1 MEAAAAA
8 PAEAPVPAE
17 TVRRWL
23 QAEGADPAAPAEEQ
37 LGLAWRLLR
46 RAEARLGDLE
56 RRRAEEM
63 RDVESYVG
71 HVRNLTEERDALT
84 TEYEKEN
91 EQLRLELTRLQLQ
104 QEAQLKEVEELLEQ
118 EGLSEIAHSNASEQI
133 AYLLVERT
141 TLLEKLEIADQKLN
155 SPSYADRLCAAQ
167 LQDEFDHVHQTL
179 EDELQQ
185 HESTQ
190 LTGETTHKSYREE
203 LEREQASRARV
214 ERDLDEATQRLMMA
228 QEEIRRLTDEL
239 DAQRKEQSEIEFQW
253 RTAKRDN
260 MFLPRVPLQ
269 RLIHLRRPVPS
280 RRVSVQIAGPDAD
293 LAAHTRHSDLAK
305 PSSQPPNPSFTRK
318 YEIAPGQ
325 FAAQLLEPALPAP
338 ESPEEERRASH
349 RTELQ
354 KAMEHNSRLDKE
366 ILALRA
372 RVQTLDLERKA
383 FLDLVEQL
391 KEEICEYQKS
401 EKQVLPLPAPTE
413 TDEVAASSPQAAE
426 EEGRAEGDHVSGKAG
441 SDQDDRYQSSET
453 LHKRCREAI
462 ENIEGR
468 NSQLLHKLQKLEQE
482 HEDLVERNEELESIL
497 GETQIQTKQE
507 KEQFES
513 EVEGLH
519 RKITSLETELLEVQK
534 NKTEM
539 SGEEQASSGAQE
551 MQEMLE
557 SCQETIEKLG
567 SQLGE
572 RRERRKQLAS
582 ELELLREDL
591 KAEKKVLGSQGLP
604 DSKSEF
610 TNHCNNFP
618 GLQAGISLISRDL
631 INVSHE
637 KLQKDNALLD
647 TEVRNVSELLQES
660 EQINKLEQ
668 KHEDLCTDERMYGEQ
683 MAKVVF
689 LEEQIKNLRDEQ
701 ELLCSE
707 LLESNKK
714 REELEKQLKE
724 SNEEKRLL
732 LEEIAQLKQDIVTT
746 REQGDSTLEETWRMN
761 RGMTHRENRFL
772 VSQSSAGSL
781 NGSFK
786 QSLSDERFQQQ
797 EEKMQQLRQDL
808 RRVQNLCSSAERELR
823 YEREKNVDL
832 QKQNLLL
839 QQECTKVKAELKQ
852 ARAKLSDATETCSSL
867 SAQWEKSQQKVKELE
882 QELLKCSQA
891 DKLQSSLQ
899 EKLAQEKSKVC
910 EAQKKM
916 SKLQQKLKDSQ
927 HQLLL
932 AEAHVSDKKLLE
944 EELKEAR
951 ENEARVQQELHEE
964 QLKRKLLEQQVEE
977 LRLHSRETE
986 ASLAKMHV
994 ELQAKALHVL
1004 EDERKTDSG
1013 EHLQCQ
1019 KENQKLAEQLS
1030 LLKEENKALYEEGV
1044 RLLNQKDLYVRKYN
1058 EMQLRHKD
1066 KIRRA
1071 KETFIHE
1078 VKQRDSRIKQLE
1090 NELSESKLQVEKGKV
1105 LIAQIAAENEK
1116 LLQERRRLLQKIT
1129 DQEESPWSN
1138 RSAIAALQSR
1148 VKILDEENARLHES
1162 RLQLSGHVPA
1172 PQRAPRSIHAPDTED
1187 SKSVNFSERQL
1198 QSKVLPSPRTRYR
1211 GVKGGGRE
1219 CLSACGEGEG
1229 QRFGC
1234 SSLCFHLQGSFC
1246 LFVLCQIIGKMR
1258 GSFPSRDPPDSL
1270 STPKAT
1276 QDPKPEGE
1284 ESQDSSFCL
1293 SPSQPSEIGYLN
1305 VASPGDTTASQLQ
1318 EESQSI
1324 SSENF

>member
-8 PAEAPVPAE
+8 PAEAPVPPE

-23 QAEGADPAAPAEEQ
+23 RAEGADPAAPAEEQ

-46 RAEARLGDLE
+46 RAETRLGELE

-71 HVRNLTEERDALT
+71 HVRHLTEERDALT

-91 EQLRLELTRLQLQ
+91 EQLRLELAQLRLQQGPAGAGCEMQSGNMRSIGALGRGCAGSPAKS
-104 QEAQLKEVEELLEQ
+104 EAQLEEVEEMLEQ
-118 EGLSEIAHSNASEQI
+118 EGLSELARSNASEQI

-141 TLLEKLEIADQKLN
+141 ALLEKLEVAEEQLNPRGRADG
-155 SPSYADRLCAAQ
+155 LCAAQ
-167 LQDEFDHVHQTL
+167 LQDEFDPIHQTL
-179 EDELQQ
+179 EDGLPQQ
-185 HESTQ
+185 PGSPQ
-190 LTGETTHKSYREE
+190 LTGETTSKSYREE
-203 LEREQASRARV
+203 LEREQAPRARC
-214 ERDLDEATQRLMMA
+214 ERDLDEAARRLLVA
-228 QEEIRRLTDEL
+228 QEEIRRLLDEL
-239 DAQRKEQSEIEFQW
+239 DAQRKEQSEREF
-253 RTAKRDN
+253 A
-260 MFLPRVPLQ
+260 
-269 RLIHLRRPVPS
+269 S
-280 RRVSVQIAGPDAD
+280 C
-293 LAAHTRHSDLAK
+293 
-305 PSSQPPNPSFTRK
+305 
-318 YEIAPGQ
+318 
-325 FAAQLLEPALPAP
+325 PALRAP
-338 ESPEEERRASH
+338 ESGEQGLSE
-349 RTELQ
+349 RTESDRAELLE
-354 KAMEHNSRLDKE
+354 AMEHNSKLDKE

-391 KEEICEYQKS
+391 KEEICEYQKG
-401 EKQVLPLPAPTE
+401 EKQGLPLSAPAE
-413 TDEVAASSPQAAE
+413 ADEVSACSLQSQGAKD
-426 EEGRAEGDHVSGKAG
+426 EGRVEGDHVSGKAG
-441 SDQDDRYQSSET
+441 SDQEDRYQSSET
-453 LHKRCREAI
+453 LHKRCREVI

-482 HEDLVERNEELESIL
+482 HEGLVGRSEEPESIL
-497 GETQIQTKQE
+497 GEMQIGTKQE
-507 KEQFES
+507 KKQLES
-513 EVEGLH
+513 EVEALH
-519 RKITSLETELLEVQK
+519 WKITSLETELLEVPK
-534 NKTEM
+534 NKSEM
-539 SGEEQASSGAQE
+539 SGEEQAPAGAQE

-591 KAEKKVLGSQGLP
+591 KAEKKVLGSQ
-604 DSKSEF
+604 
-610 TNHCNNFP
+610 
-618 GLQAGISLISRDL
+618 
-631 INVSHE
+631 VS
-637 KLQKDNALLD
+637 D
-647 TEVRNVSELLQES
+647 LLQEK
-660 EQINKLEQ
+660 EQINELEQ
-668 KHEDLCTDERMYGEQ
+668 KHEDLHIEERMCEEQ
-683 MAKVVF
+683 MAKALF
-689 LEEQIKNLRDEQ
+689 LEEQIKHLRDEQ

-724 SNEEKRLL
+724 SNEEKQLL
-732 LEEIAQLKQDIVTT
+732 LEEIARLKHDLLTT
-746 REQGDSTLEETWRMN
+746 WEPGNREETWRMN
-761 RGMTHRENRFL
+761 QGTVQRETRCL

-781 NGSFK
+781 DGNVK
-786 QSLSDERFQQQ
+786 QSPSDERFQQQ
-797 EEKMQQLRQDL
+797 EDKMQQLRQDL

-839 QQECTKVKAELKQ
+839 QQECSKVKAELKQ
-852 ARAKLSDATETCSSL
+852 ARAKLSDTTETCSSL

-882 QELLKCSQA
+882 QELLRCSQA

-899 EKLAQEKSKVC
+899 EKLAQEKSKVR
-910 EAQKKM
+910 EAQKK
-916 SKLQQKLKDSQ
+916 QKLKDSQ

-977 LRLHSRETE
+977 LQQQLQHSRETE

-994 ELQAKALHVL
+994 ELQAKTVHVL
-1004 EDERKTDSG
+1004 EDETKPAPS
-1013 EHLQCQ
+1013 EHFQCQ
-1019 KENQKLAEQLS
+1019 KENQQLSEQLS

-1090 NELSESKLQVEKGKV
+1090 KELSESKLQVEKGKV
-1105 LIAQIAAENEK
+1105 LVAQVTAENEK
-1116 LLQERRRLLQKIT
+1116 LLQERRRLLQKIS
-1129 DQEESPWSN
+1129 DQEETPWSS
-1138 RSAIAALQSR
+1138 RSAMAAPQSR
-1148 VKILDEENARLHES
+1148 VKLPDEENVRLHEGK
-1162 RLQLSGHVPA
+1162 LQLCGHG
-1172 PQRAPRSIHAPDTED
+1172 QHAPRSSRAPNAED
-1187 SKSVNFSERQL
+1187 SKSVDFPERQR
-1198 QSKVLPSPRTRYR
+1198 QSKVLPPPRA
-1211 GVKGGGRE
+1211 
-1219 CLSACGEGEG
+1219 S
-1229 QRFGC
+1229 C
-1234 SSLCFHLQGSFC
+1234 SS
-1246 LFVLCQIIGKMR
+1246 R
-1258 GSFPSRDPPDSL
+1258 EPPDAL
-1270 STPKAT
+1270 GTPKAT
-1276 QDPKPEGE
+1276 PDMKPDGE
-1284 ESQDSSFCL
+1284 AESQDSSICL

-1318 EESQSI
+1318 EESHSI

>member
-1 MEAAAAA
+1 
-8 PAEAPVPAE
+8 
-17 TVRRWL
+17 
-23 QAEGADPAAPAEEQ
+23 
-37 LGLAWRLLR
+37 
-46 RAEARLGDLE
+46 
-56 RRRAEEM
+56 M

-71 HVRNLTEERDALT
+71 HVRNLMEERDAIT

-104 QEAQLKEVEELLEQ
+104 QEAQLKEVEEMLEQ
-118 EGLSEIAHSNASEQI
+118 EGLFEIAHSNASEQI

-141 TLLEKLEIADQKLN
+141 ALLEKLEMADQKLN
-155 SPSYADRLCAAQ
+155 SPSYTDRLRAAQ
-167 LQDEFDHVHQTL
+167 LQDEFDHIHQTL
-179 EDELQQ
+179 EDEQQQ

-190 LTGETTHKSYREE
+190 LTGEALNKSYREE
-203 LEREQASRARV
+203 LEREQASRAQI
-214 ERDLDEATQRLMMA
+214 EQELDEATQRLLAA
-228 QEEIRRLTDEL
+228 QEEIQRLTDEL
-239 DAQRKEQSEIEFQW
+239 DAQRKEQNKIQSASW
-253 RTAKRDN
+253 
-260 MFLPRVPLQ
+260 
-269 RLIHLRRPVPS
+269 S
-280 RRVSVQIAGPDAD
+280 
-293 LAAHTRHSDLAK
+293 
-305 PSSQPPNPSFTRK
+305 
-318 YEIAPGQ
+318 
-325 FAAQLLEPALPAP
+325 ALPAP
-338 ESPEEERRASH
+338 ESRGERGDEWRERD

-366 ILALRA
+366 ILTLRA

-401 EKQVLPLPAPTE
+401 EKQGLPLPAPAETE
-413 TDEVAASSPQAAE
+413 EVAASSLQGTKD
-426 EEGRAEGDHVSGKAG
+426 EGGIEGVCVSGKAG
-441 SDQDDRYQSSET
+441 SDREDRYQGSEM
-453 LHKRCREAI
+453 LHKRCREVI

-468 NSQLLHKLQKLEQE
+468 NSQLLHRLKKLEQE
-482 HEDLVERNEELESIL
+482 HEDLVEHNEELESIL
-497 GETQIQTKQE
+497 GETQLQTKQ
-507 KEQFES
+507 KDQFES

-551 MQEMLE
+551 MREMLE

-567 SQLGE
+567 SHLGE
-572 RRERRKQLAS
+572 RREWRKQLAS

-591 KAEKKVLGSQGLP
+591 KAEKKVLGSQ
-604 DSKSEF
+604 
-610 TNHCNNFP
+610 
-618 GLQAGISLISRDL
+618 
-631 INVSHE
+631 
-637 KLQKDNALLD
+637 
-647 TEVRNVSELLQES
+647 
-660 EQINKLEQ
+660 
-668 KHEDLCTDERMYGEQ
+668 
-683 MAKVVF
+683 
-689 LEEQIKNLRDEQ
+689 
-701 ELLCSE
+701 
-707 LLESNKK
+707 
-714 REELEKQLKE
+714 
-724 SNEEKRLL
+724 
-732 LEEIAQLKQDIVTT
+732 
-746 REQGDSTLEETWRMN
+746 
-761 RGMTHRENRFL
+761 
-772 VSQSSAGSL
+772 
-781 NGSFK
+781 
-786 QSLSDERFQQQ
+786 SLSNERFQQQ
-797 EEKMQQLRQDL
+797 EEKMQQLQQNL

-823 YEREKNVDL
+823 YEREKNIDL

-852 ARAKLSDATETCSSL
+852 TQAKLSDTTETCSSL

-910 EAQKKM
+910 EAQKKI

-964 QLKRKLLEQQVEE
+964 LMKRKLLEQQVEE
-977 LRLHSRETE
+977 LQQQLQQSREME

-994 ELQAKALHVL
+994 ELQAKTLHVL
-1004 EDERKTDSG
+1004 EDEKKTDSS

-1019 KENQKLAEQLS
+1019 KEYQKLSEQLS

-1044 RLLNQKDLYVRKYN
+1044 RLLNQKDLCVRKYN

-1105 LIAQIAAENEK
+1105 LIAQITAENEK

-1129 DQEESPWSN
+1129 DQEETPWSN
-1138 RSAIAALQSR
+1138 RATIATLQSR
-1148 VKILDEENARLHES
+1148 AKIVDEQSVRLHES
-1162 RLQLSGHVPA
+1162 KLQLPGHVPTS
-1172 PQRAPRSIHAPDTED
+1172 PRTPRSIHAPSTEGL
-1187 SKSVNFSERQL
+1187 KSVNFSERQL
-1198 QSKVLPSPRTRYR
+1198 QSKVLPSAR
-1211 GVKGGGRE
+1211 
-1219 CLSACGEGEG
+1219 S
-1229 QRFGC
+1229 
-1234 SSLCFHLQGSFC
+1234 
-1246 LFVLCQIIGKMR
+1246 
-1258 GSFPSRDPPDSL
+1258 SFPSREPPDSL
-1270 STPKAT
+1270 SPPKAA
-1276 QDPKPEGE
+1276 QDTKPAGGA
-1284 ESQDSSFCL
+1284 ESQDSSSCL

>member
-23 QAEGADPAAPAEEQ
+23 RAEGADPAAPAEEQ

-71 HVRNLTEERDALT
+71 HVRNLTEERDAIT

-104 QEAQLKEVEELLEQ
+104 REAQLKEVEEMLEQ

-141 TLLEKLEIADQKLN
+141 TLLEKLEIAEQKLN
-155 SPSYADRLCAAQ
+155 SHSYIDRLCAAHVQ
-167 LQDEFDHVHQTL
+167 CKDDFGHVHQSL

-185 HESTQ
+185 QHESVQ
-190 LTGETTHKSYREE
+190 LTGETMNKSCREE

-214 ERDLDEATQRLMMA
+214 ERDLDEATQRLLMA
-228 QEEIRRLTDEL
+228 QDEIRRLTDEL
-239 DAQRKEQSEIEFQW
+239 DAQRKEQSRI
-253 RTAKRDN
+253 D
-260 MFLPRVPLQ
+260 
-269 RLIHLRRPVPS
+269 
-280 RRVSVQIAGPDAD
+280 
-293 LAAHTRHSDLAK
+293 
-305 PSSQPPNPSFTRK
+305 
-318 YEIAPGQ
+318 
-325 FAAQLLEPALPAP
+325 
-338 ESPEEERRASH
+338 

-401 EKQVLPLPAPTE
+401 EKQGLPLPAPAETE
-413 TDEVAASSPQAAE
+413 EVAASSLQTQGTMD
-426 EEGRAEGDHVSGKAG
+426 EGRIEGDCVSGKAG
-441 SDQDDRYQSSET
+441 SDQEDRYQGSET
-453 LHKRCREAI
+453 FHKRCREAI

-468 NSQLLHKLQKLEQE
+468 NSQLLHKLQKLKQE

-519 RKITSLETELLEVQK
+519 QK
-534 NKTEM
+534 
-539 SGEEQASSGAQE
+539 
-551 MQEMLE
+551 MLE

-572 RRERRKQLAS
+572 RRQWRKQLAS

-591 KAEKKVLGSQGLP
+591 KAEKKSLP
-604 DSKSEF
+604 
-610 TNHCNNFP
+610 
-618 GLQAGISLISRDL
+618 
-631 INVSHE
+631 
-637 KLQKDNALLD
+637 
-647 TEVRNVSELLQES
+647 
-660 EQINKLEQ
+660 
-668 KHEDLCTDERMYGEQ
+668 
-683 MAKVVF
+683 
-689 LEEQIKNLRDEQ
+689 
-701 ELLCSE
+701 
-707 LLESNKK
+707 
-714 REELEKQLKE
+714 
-724 SNEEKRLL
+724 
-732 LEEIAQLKQDIVTT
+732 
-746 REQGDSTLEETWRMN
+746 
-761 RGMTHRENRFL
+761 
-772 VSQSSAGSL
+772 
-781 NGSFK
+781 
-786 QSLSDERFQQQ
+786 DERFQQQ

-823 YEREKNVDL
+823 YEREKNIDL

-852 ARAKLSDATETCSSL
+852 AQAKLADTTETCSSL

-910 EAQKKM
+910 EAQKKI
-916 SKLQQKLKDSQ
+916 SKLQQKLKDSH

-932 AEAHVSDKKLLE
+932 AEARVSDKKLLE

-977 LRLHSRETE
+977 LRQQLRHSRETE

-994 ELQAKALHVL
+994 ELQAKTLHVL
-1004 EDERKTDSG
+1004 EDERKTDSS
-1013 EHLQCQ
+1013 ELQCQ
-1019 KENQKLAEQLS
+1019 KENQKLSEQLS

-1105 LIAQIAAENEK
+1105 LIAQITAENEK
-1116 LLQERRRLLQKIT
+1116 LLHERRRLLQKIT
-1129 DQEESPWSN
+1129 DQEETPWNN
-1138 RSAIAALQSR
+1138 RSTIATLQSR
-1148 VKILDEENARLHES
+1148 VKILDEENVRLHES
-1162 RLQLSGHVPA
+1162 KLQLSGHVPTS
-1172 PQRAPRSIHAPDTED
+1172 QRAPRSIHAPNMENL
-1187 SKSVNFSERQL
+1187 KSVNFSERQL
-1198 QSKVLPSPRTRYR
+1198 QSKVLPSPCT
-1211 GVKGGGRE
+1211 
-1219 CLSACGEGEG
+1219 
-1229 QRFGC
+1229 
-1234 SSLCFHLQGSFC
+1234 
-1246 LFVLCQIIGKMR
+1246 
-1258 GSFPSRDPPDSL
+1258 SFPSREPPDSL
-1270 STPKAT
+1270 STLKAT
-1276 QDPKPEGE
+1276 QDTKPEGE
-1284 ESQDSSFCL
+1284 AESQDSSFCL

>member
-1 MEAAAAA
+1 MEAAA
-8 PAEAPVPAE
+8 PAEGPVPAE
-17 TVRRWL
+17 TVRGWL
-23 QAEGADPAAPAEEQ
+23 RAEGADPAAPAEEQ

-46 RAEARLGDLE
+46 ATRARLGELE
-56 RRRAEEM
+56 RRRAQDM

-71 HVRNLTEERDALT
+71 HVRHLTAERDAVAA
-84 TEYEKEN
+84 EYEQEN
-91 EQLRLELTRLQLQ
+91 EELRLELGRLRLQ
-104 QEAQLKEVEELLEQ
+104 QEAQLKEVEEMLEQ

-133 AYLLVERT
+133 AYFLVERT
-141 TLLEKLEIADQKLN
+141 ALLEKLEV
-155 SPSYADRLCAAQ
+155 ADRKLGSQGCVDGPCTAR
-167 LQDEFDHVHQTL
+167 LQEELGYVHQML

-185 HESTQ
+185 QQESPQ
-190 LTGETTHKSYREE
+190 LPREAMIESYREE
-203 LEREQASRARV
+203 LQREQASRARA
-214 ERDLDEATQRLMMA
+214 ERHLDEAAQRLLVA
-228 QEEIRRLTDEL
+228 QEEIQQLTEEL
-239 DAQRKEQSEIEFQW
+239 DAQRKEQSKAES
-253 RTAKRDN
+253 AAGSA
-260 MFLPRVPLQ
+260 
-269 RLIHLRRPVPS
+269 LR
-280 RRVSVQIAGPDAD
+280 
-293 LAAHTRHSDLAK
+293 
-305 PSSQPPNPSFTRK
+305 
-318 YEIAPGQ
+318 
-325 FAAQLLEPALPAP
+325 AP
-338 ESPEEERRASH
+338 ESREEGENEGRASD
-349 RTELQ
+349 RAELQ

-391 KEEICEYQKS
+391 KEEICEYQKG
-401 EKQVLPLPAPTE
+401 EKPGLLPTPAE
-413 TDEVAASSPQAAE
+413 AEEAAASSPQSQGTKD
-426 EEGRAEGDHVSGKAG
+426 EGRVEGDHVLGKAG
-441 SDQDDRYQSSET
+441 SDQEDRYQSSEM
-453 LHKRCREAI
+453 LHKRCREVI

-482 HEDLVERNEELESIL
+482 HEDLVERNEELELIL

-534 NKTEM
+534 SKSET
-539 SGEEQASSGAQE
+539 SGDEQASPGAQE

-557 SCQETIEKLG
+557 SCQETIDKLG
-567 SQLGE
+567 NQLGE
-572 RRERRKQLAS
+572 RRERRKQLVS

-591 KAEKKVLGSQGLP
+591 KAEKKGLSSQGLL

-610 TNHCNNFP
+610 TSHCNNSP
-618 GLQAGISLISRDL
+618 SLQRTSASRDL

-637 KLQKDNALLD
+637 KLKDNALLD
-647 TEVRNVSELLQES
+647 TEVSELLQER
-660 EQINKLEQ
+660 EQMNKLEQ
-668 KHEDLCTDERMYGEQ
+668 KHDDPCADVETYAEQ
-683 MAKVVF
+683 MADVVF
-689 LEEQIKNLRDEQ
+689 LEEQIKSLRDEQ
-701 ELLCSE
+701 ELLCLE

-724 SNEEKRLL
+724 SHEERQSL
-732 LEEIAQLKQDIVTT
+732 LEEIAQLKEAIRSA
-746 REQGDSTLEETWRMN
+746 RERGGSALEETLGMN
-761 RGMTHRENRFL
+761 QGTARRAERAL

-781 NGSFK
+781 DGSVE
-786 QSLSDERFQQQ
+786 QSPPDERFQQQ

-852 ARAKLSDATETCSSL
+852 ARAKLSDTTETCSSL

-891 DKLQSSLQ
+891 DKLQSGLQ

-910 EAQKKM
+910 EAQKKI

-932 AEAHVSDKKLLE
+932 AEARVSDKKLLE

-951 ENEARVQQELHEE
+951 ENEARVQQELHGE

-977 LRLHSRETE
+977 LRQQLRHSRETE

-994 ELQAKALHVL
+994 ELQAKTLHVL
-1004 EDERKTDSG
+1004 EDERKSDSS

-1019 KENQKLAEQLS
+1019 KENQKLSEQLS

-1105 LIAQIAAENEK
+1105 LIAQITAENEK

-1129 DQEESPWSN
+1129 DQEETPWSS

-1148 VKILDEENARLHES
+1148 AKPADEENVRLHES
-1162 RLQLSGHVPA
+1162 KLQLSGPA
-1172 PQRAPRSIHAPDTED
+1172 PTSQRTPRSVHAPHAED
-1187 SKSVNFSERQL
+1187 SKSINFERQL
-1198 QSKVLPSPRTRYR
+1198 QRKVLPPPRT
-1211 GVKGGGRE
+1211 
-1219 CLSACGEGEG
+1219 
-1229 QRFGC
+1229 
-1234 SSLCFHLQGSFC
+1234 
-1246 LFVLCQIIGKMR
+1246 
-1258 GSFPSRDPPDSL
+1258 SFPSREPPDTL
-1270 STPKAT
+1270 GTLKAT
-1276 QDPKPEGE
+1276 QETKPEGE
-1284 ESQDSSFCL
+1284 AESQDSSFCL

-1305 VASPGDTTASQLQ
+1305 VASPGDTTASALQ
-1318 EESQSI
+1318 EESRSV

>member
-23 QAEGADPAAPAEEQ
+23 RAEGADPAAPAEEQ

-71 HVRNLTEERDALT
+71 HVRNLTEERDAIT

-104 QEAQLKEVEELLEQ
+104 QEAQLKEVEEMLEQ
-118 EGLSEIAHSNASEQI
+118 EGLSEIAHGNASEQI
-133 AYLLVERT
+133 AYLLVERM

-155 SPSYADRLCAAQ
+155 SHSYVDRLCAAQ

-179 EDELQQ
+179 DDELQQ
-185 HESTQ
+185 QQESTQ
-190 LTGETTHKSYREE
+190 LTGETMNKSYREE

-214 ERDLDEATQRLMMA
+214 EQDLDEATQRLITA

-239 DAQRKEQSEIEFQW
+239 DAQRKEQNKIESASW
-253 RTAKRDN
+253 SA
-260 MFLPRVPLQ
+260 LQ
-269 RLIHLRRPVPS
+269 
-280 RRVSVQIAGPDAD
+280 
-293 LAAHTRHSDLAK
+293 
-305 PSSQPPNPSFTRK
+305 
-318 YEIAPGQ
+318 
-325 FAAQLLEPALPAP
+325 AP
-338 ESPEEERRASH
+338 ESREEGVNKCRESD

-401 EKQVLPLPAPTE
+401 EKQGLPLPAPTE
-413 TDEVAASSPQAAE
+413 TEEVAVSSLQSQGTKD
-426 EEGRAEGDHVSGKAG
+426 EGGVEGDHVSGKVG

-453 LHKRCREAI
+453 LHKRCREVI

-591 KAEKKVLGSQGLP
+591 KAEKKVLGSQ
-604 DSKSEF
+604 
-610 TNHCNNFP
+610 
-618 GLQAGISLISRDL
+618 
-631 INVSHE
+631 
-637 KLQKDNALLD
+637 
-647 TEVRNVSELLQES
+647 
-660 EQINKLEQ
+660 
-668 KHEDLCTDERMYGEQ
+668 
-683 MAKVVF
+683 
-689 LEEQIKNLRDEQ
+689 
-701 ELLCSE
+701 
-707 LLESNKK
+707 
-714 REELEKQLKE
+714 
-724 SNEEKRLL
+724 
-732 LEEIAQLKQDIVTT
+732 
-746 REQGDSTLEETWRMN
+746 
-761 RGMTHRENRFL
+761 
-772 VSQSSAGSL
+772 
-781 NGSFK
+781 
-786 QSLSDERFQQQ
+786 SLSDERFQQQ

-852 ARAKLSDATETCSSL
+852 ARAKLLDTTETCSSL

-891 DKLQSSLQ
+891 DKLQSSVQ

-910 EAQKKM
+910 EAQKKI

-932 AEAHVSDKKLLE
+932 AEARVSDKKLLE

-951 ENEARVQQELHEE
+951 ENEARVQQQLHEE

-977 LRLHSRETE
+977 LRQQLQHSRETE

-994 ELQAKALHVL
+994 ELQAKTLHVL
-1004 EDERKTDSG
+1004 EDERKTDSS

-1019 KENQKLAEQLS
+1019 KENQKLSEQLS

-1105 LIAQIAAENEK
+1105 LIAQITAENEK

-1129 DQEESPWSN
+1129 DQEETPWSN
-1138 RSAIAALQSR
+1138 RSTIATLQSR
-1148 VKILDEENARLHES
+1148 VKIPDEENVRLHES
-1162 RLQLSGHVPA
+1162 KLQLSGHVPTS
-1172 PQRAPRSIHAPDTED
+1172 QRAPRSIQAPNTED
-1187 SKSVNFSERQL
+1187 LKSVNFSERQL
-1198 QSKVLPSPRTRYR
+1198 QSKVLPSPRT
-1211 GVKGGGRE
+1211 
-1219 CLSACGEGEG
+1219 
-1229 QRFGC
+1229 
-1234 SSLCFHLQGSFC
+1234 
-1246 LFVLCQIIGKMR
+1246 
-1258 GSFPSRDPPDSL
+1258 SFPSREPPDSL
-1270 STPKAT
+1270 NTLKAM
-1276 QDPKPEGE
+1276 QDTKPEGE
-1284 ESQDSSFCL
+1284 AESQDSSFCL
-1293 SPSQPSEIGYLN
+1293 FPSQPSEIGYLN

>member
-1 MEAAAAA
+1 MEPPAA
-8 PAEAPVPAE
+8 PRGDEGCPGPPGRRSPLLWLPPQAEGPVPAE
-17 TVRRWL
+17 AVRRWL
-23 QAEGADPAAPAEEQ
+23 RAEGADPAAPAEEQ
-37 LGLAWRLLR
+37 LGLAWRLLWQ
-46 RAEARLGDLE
+46 AEARLGELE
-56 RRRAEEM
+56 RRRAQEM

-71 HVRNLTEERDALT
+71 HVRHLSEERDAIT

-91 EQLRLELTRLQLQ
+91 EHLRLELTRLQLQ
-104 QEAQLKEVEELLEQ
+104 QEAQLKEIEEMLEQ

-141 TLLEKLEIADQKLN
+141 TLLEKLEITDQKLN
-155 SPSYADRLCAAQ
+155 SHSYADRLHVAQ
-167 LQDEFDHVHQTL
+167 LQDDFDHTQQT

-185 HESTQ
+185 HHESMQ
-190 LTGETTHKSYREE
+190 LTGEAMHKFYREE
-203 LEREQASRARV
+203 LEREQAAHARV
-214 ERDLDEATQRLMMA
+214 ERDLDEATQRLMTA
-228 QEEIRRLTDEL
+228 QEEIQRLTDEL
-239 DAQRKEQSEIEFQW
+239 DAQRKEQSKTES
-253 RTAKRDN
+253 ASSSA
-260 MFLPRVPLQ
+260 LQ
-269 RLIHLRRPVPS
+269 
-280 RRVSVQIAGPDAD
+280 
-293 LAAHTRHSDLAK
+293 
-305 PSSQPPNPSFTRK
+305 
-318 YEIAPGQ
+318 
-325 FAAQLLEPALPAP
+325 AP
-338 ESPEEERRASH
+338 ESQEEWRKSD

-383 FLDLVEQL
+383 FLDLIEQL

-401 EKQVLPLPAPTE
+401 EKQGLPLPAPTE
-413 TDEVAASSPQAAE
+413 AEEVAASSLQTQGTKDEA
-426 EEGRAEGDHVSGKAG
+426 GVEGDCASGKAG
-441 SDQDDRYQSSET
+441 SDQEDRRQSSET
-453 LHKRCREAI
+453 LHRRCREVI

-507 KEQFES
+507 KEQFET

-539 SGEEQASSGAQE
+539 NGEEQALSGAQE

-582 ELELLREDL
+582 ELELLRQDL
-591 KAEKKVLGSQGLP
+591 KAEKKVLGSP
-604 DSKSEF
+604 
-610 TNHCNNFP
+610 
-618 GLQAGISLISRDL
+618 
-631 INVSHE
+631 
-637 KLQKDNALLD
+637 
-647 TEVRNVSELLQES
+647 
-660 EQINKLEQ
+660 
-668 KHEDLCTDERMYGEQ
+668 
-683 MAKVVF
+683 
-689 LEEQIKNLRDEQ
+689 
-701 ELLCSE
+701 
-707 LLESNKK
+707 
-714 REELEKQLKE
+714 
-724 SNEEKRLL
+724 
-732 LEEIAQLKQDIVTT
+732 
-746 REQGDSTLEETWRMN
+746 
-761 RGMTHRENRFL
+761 
-772 VSQSSAGSL
+772 
-781 NGSFK
+781 
-786 QSLSDERFQQQ
+786 SLSEERFQQQ

-832 QKQNLLL
+832 HKQNLLL

-852 ARAKLSDATETCSSL
+852 AQAKLSDTTETCSSL

-891 DKLQSSLQ
+891 DKLQSGLQ
-899 EKLAQEKSKVC
+899 EKLAQEKSKVR
-910 EAQKKM
+910 EAQKKI

-932 AEAHVSDKKLLE
+932 AEARVSDKKLLE
-944 EELKEAR
+944 EELKETR

-977 LRLHSRETE
+977 LRQQLRHSQETE

-994 ELQAKALHVL
+994 ELQAKTLHVL
-1004 EDERKTDSG
+1004 EDERKTDSN

-1019 KENQKLAEQLS
+1019 KENQKLSEQLS
-1030 LLKEENKALYEEGV
+1030 LLKGENKALYEEGV
-1044 RLLNQKDLYVRKYN
+1044 RLLNQKDVYVRKYN

-1090 NELSESKLQVEKGKV
+1090 SELSEAKLQVEKGKV
-1105 LIAQIAAENEK
+1105 LIAQLTAENEK
-1116 LLQERRRLLQKIT
+1116 LLQERRRLLQKVT
-1129 DQEESPWSN
+1129 EQEETPWSN
-1138 RSAIAALQSR
+1138 RSMIATLQSR
-1148 VKILDEENARLHES
+1148 VKILDEENVRLRES
-1162 RLQLSGHVPA
+1162 KLQLSGHVPTSH
-1172 PQRAPRSIHAPDTED
+1172 RLPRSIHAPTTED
-1187 SKSVNFSERQL
+1187 SKNVNFSESQL
-1198 QSKVLPSPRTRYR
+1198 QSKVLPSPRT
-1211 GVKGGGRE
+1211 
-1219 CLSACGEGEG
+1219 
-1229 QRFGC
+1229 
-1234 SSLCFHLQGSFC
+1234 
-1246 LFVLCQIIGKMR
+1246 
-1258 GSFPSRDPPDSL
+1258 SFPSREPPDSL
-1270 STPKAT
+1270 SILKAT
-1276 QDPKPEGE
+1276 PDTKPEGE
-1284 ESQDSSFCL
+1284 AESQDSPFCL

>member
-1 MEAAAAA
+1 MKPALSLAVS
-8 PAEAPVPAE
+8 PSQFHAEAPVPAE

-23 QAEGADPAAPAEEQ
+23 RAEGADPAAPAEEQ

-71 HVRNLTEERDALT
+71 HVRNLTEERDAIT

-91 EQLRLELTRLQLQ
+91 EQLRLELTRLQLER
-104 QEAQLKEVEELLEQ
+104 EAQLKEVEEMLEQ

-155 SPSYADRLCAAQ
+155 SHSYIDRLCAAQ
-167 LQDEFDHVHQTL
+167 LQCKDEFGHVHQSL

-185 HESTQ
+185 QPESVQ
-190 LTGETTHKSYREE
+190 LTGETMNKSYREE

-214 ERDLDEATQRLMMA
+214 ERDLDEATQRLLMA

-239 DAQRKEQSEIEFQW
+239 DAQTKEQSRIESAAW
-253 RTAKRDN
+253 SA
-260 MFLPRVPLQ
+260 LQ
-269 RLIHLRRPVPS
+269 
-280 RRVSVQIAGPDAD
+280 
-293 LAAHTRHSDLAK
+293 
-305 PSSQPPNPSFTRK
+305 
-318 YEIAPGQ
+318 
-325 FAAQLLEPALPAP
+325 AP
-338 ESPEEERRASH
+338 ESREKGVNEWRESD

-354 KAMEHNSRLDKE
+354 KAMEHNSKLDKE

-401 EKQVLPLPAPTE
+401 EKQGLPLPAPAETE
-413 TDEVAASSPQAAE
+413 EVAASSLQTQGTMD
-426 EEGRAEGDHVSGKAG
+426 EGRIEGDCISGKAG
-441 SDQDDRYQSSET
+441 SDQEDRYQGSET
-453 LHKRCREAI
+453 FHKRCREAI

-468 NSQLLHKLQKLEQE
+468 NSQLLHKLQKLKQE

-519 RKITSLETELLEVQK
+519 RKIASLETELLEVQK

-572 RRERRKQLAS
+572 RRQRRKQLAS

-591 KAEKKVLGSQGLP
+591 KAEKKSLP
-604 DSKSEF
+604 
-610 TNHCNNFP
+610 
-618 GLQAGISLISRDL
+618 
-631 INVSHE
+631 
-637 KLQKDNALLD
+637 
-647 TEVRNVSELLQES
+647 
-660 EQINKLEQ
+660 
-668 KHEDLCTDERMYGEQ
+668 
-683 MAKVVF
+683 
-689 LEEQIKNLRDEQ
+689 
-701 ELLCSE
+701 
-707 LLESNKK
+707 
-714 REELEKQLKE
+714 
-724 SNEEKRLL
+724 
-732 LEEIAQLKQDIVTT
+732 
-746 REQGDSTLEETWRMN
+746 
-761 RGMTHRENRFL
+761 
-772 VSQSSAGSL
+772 
-781 NGSFK
+781 
-786 QSLSDERFQQQ
+786 DERFQQQ

-839 QQECTKVKAELKQ
+839 QQECTKVKDELKQ
-852 ARAKLSDATETCSSL
+852 ARAKLSDTTETCSSL

-910 EAQKKM
+910 EAQKKI
-916 SKLQQKLKDSQ
+916 SKLQQKLKDSH

-932 AEAHVSDKKLLE
+932 AEARVSDKKLLE

-977 LRLHSRETE
+977 LRQQLRHSRETE

-994 ELQAKALHVL
+994 ELQAKTLHVL
-1004 EDERKTDSG
+1004 EDERKTDSS
-1013 EHLQCQ
+1013 EQLQCQ
-1019 KENQKLAEQLS
+1019 KENQKLSEQLS

-1105 LIAQIAAENEK
+1105 LIAQITAENEK

-1129 DQEESPWSN
+1129 DQEETPWNN
-1138 RSAIAALQSR
+1138 RSTIATLQSR
-1148 VKILDEENARLHES
+1148 VKILDEENVRLHES
-1162 RLQLSGHVPA
+1162 KLQLSGHMPTS
-1172 PQRAPRSIHAPDTED
+1172 QRAPRSIHAPNVED

-1198 QSKVLPSPRTRYR
+1198 QSKVLPSPRT
-1211 GVKGGGRE
+1211 
-1219 CLSACGEGEG
+1219 
-1229 QRFGC
+1229 
-1234 SSLCFHLQGSFC
+1234 
-1246 LFVLCQIIGKMR
+1246 
-1258 GSFPSRDPPDSL
+1258 SFPSREPPDSL
-1270 STPKAT
+1270 STLKAT
-1276 QDPKPEGE
+1276 QDTKPEGE
-1284 ESQDSSFCL
+1284 AESQDSSFCL

>member
-23 QAEGADPAAPAEEQ
+23 RAEGADPAAPAEEQ

-71 HVRNLTEERDALT
+71 HVRNLTEERDAIT

-104 QEAQLKEVEELLEQ
+104 REAQLKEVEEMLEQ

-155 SPSYADRLCAAQ
+155 SHSYIDRLCAAHIQ
-167 LQDEFDHVHQTL
+167 CKDEFGHVHQSL

-185 HESTQ
+185 QHESVQ
-190 LTGETTHKSYREE
+190 LTGETMNKSYREE

-214 ERDLDEATQRLMMA
+214 ERDLDEATQRLLMA
-228 QEEIRRLTDEL
+228 QDEIRRLTDEL
-239 DAQRKEQSEIEFQW
+239 DAQRKEQSRI
-253 RTAKRDN
+253 D
-260 MFLPRVPLQ
+260 
-269 RLIHLRRPVPS
+269 
-280 RRVSVQIAGPDAD
+280 
-293 LAAHTRHSDLAK
+293 
-305 PSSQPPNPSFTRK
+305 
-318 YEIAPGQ
+318 
-325 FAAQLLEPALPAP
+325 
-338 ESPEEERRASH
+338 

-354 KAMEHNSRLDKE
+354 KAMERNSRLDKE

-401 EKQVLPLPAPTE
+401 EKQGLPLPAPAETE
-413 TDEVAASSPQAAE
+413 EVAASSLQTQGTMD
-426 EEGRAEGDHVSGKAG
+426 EGRIEGDCVLGKAG
-441 SDQDDRYQSSET
+441 SDQEDRYQGSET
-453 LHKRCREAI
+453 FHKRCREAI
-462 ENIEGR
+462 ENTEGR
-468 NSQLLHKLQKLEQE
+468 NSQLLHKLQKLKQE

-572 RRERRKQLAS
+572 RRLWRRQLAS

-591 KAEKKVLGSQGLP
+591 KAEKKV
-604 DSKSEF
+604 
-610 TNHCNNFP
+610 
-618 GLQAGISLISRDL
+618 
-631 INVSHE
+631 
-637 KLQKDNALLD
+637 
-647 TEVRNVSELLQES
+647 SELLQER

-668 KHEDLCTDERMYGEQ
+668 KREDLCTDEKTCEEQ

-732 LEEIAQLKQDIVTT
+732 LEEIAQLKQDTLTT
-746 REQGDSTLEETWRMN
+746 WQQGDNTLEETLRMN
-761 RGMTHRENRFL
+761 QGMAHRDNRFL
-772 VSQSSAGSL
+772 VLQSSAGSL
-781 NGSFK
+781 DGSVK
-786 QSLSDERFQQQ
+786 QSLPDERFQQQ

-852 ARAKLSDATETCSSL
+852 AQAKLSDTTETCSSL

-910 EAQKKM
+910 EAQKKI
-916 SKLQQKLKDSQ
+916 SKLQQKLKDSH

-932 AEAHVSDKKLLE
+932 AEARVSDKKLLE

-977 LRLHSRETE
+977 LRQQLRHSRETE

-994 ELQAKALHVL
+994 ELQAKTLHVL
-1004 EDERKTDSG
+1004 EDERKTDSS
-1013 EHLQCQ
+1013 EQLQRQ
-1019 KENQKLAEQLS
+1019 KENQKLSEQLS

-1105 LIAQIAAENEK
+1105 LIAQITAENEK
-1116 LLQERRRLLQKIT
+1116 LLHERRRLLQKIT
-1129 DQEESPWSN
+1129 DQEETPWNN
-1138 RSAIAALQSR
+1138 RSTIATLQSR
-1148 VKILDEENARLHES
+1148 VKILDEENVRLHES
-1162 RLQLSGHVPA
+1162 KLQLSGHVPTS
-1172 PQRAPRSIHAPDTED
+1172 QRALRSIHAPNMED

-1198 QSKVLPSPRTRYR
+1198 QSKVLPSPRT
-1211 GVKGGGRE
+1211 
-1219 CLSACGEGEG
+1219 
-1229 QRFGC
+1229 
-1234 SSLCFHLQGSFC
+1234 
-1246 LFVLCQIIGKMR
+1246 
-1258 GSFPSRDPPDSL
+1258 SFPSREPPDSL
-1270 STPKAT
+1270 STLKAT
-1276 QDPKPEGE
+1276 QDTKPEGE
-1284 ESQDSSFCL
+1284 AESQDSSFCL

>member
-1 MEAAAAA
+1 MPLVLAAFGHQNSSFGDAGCSTVSRKQLLQVQGHMALSEDLRFCSVEGPHLREVVCLFSMSWSFFSLLSSCLQLVWQLCRTKPTLSLA
-8 PAEAPVPAE
+8 VSPSPRLPRALPRVTALHLQHLHLGLGRKPEKPSARFCLIFGASGSLLVDPLCCGLGEWAEAPVPAE

-23 QAEGADPAAPAEEQ
+23 RAEGADPAAPAEEQ

-46 RAEARLGDLE
+46 RAEARLGELE

-91 EQLRLELTRLQLQ
+91 DQLRLELRRLQLQ
-104 QEAQLKEVEELLEQ
+104 QEAQLKEVEEMLEQ
-118 EGLSEIAHSNASEQI
+118 EGLSEIAHSHASEQI

-155 SPSYADRLCAAQ
+155 SRGCIDRLCAAQ
-167 LQDEFDHVHQTL
+167 LQDEFHHVHQTL
-179 EDELQQ
+179 EDELRQQ

-190 LTGETTHKSYREE
+190 LTGEAMNQFYREE

-214 ERDLDEATQRLMMA
+214 EQDLDEATQRLLMA
-228 QEEIRRLTDEL
+228 REEIRRLAAEL
-239 DAQRKEQSEIEFQW
+239 DAQRKEQSK
-253 RTAKRDN
+253 TGSA
-260 MFLPRVPLQ
+260 PCSALQ
-269 RLIHLRRPVPS
+269 
-280 RRVSVQIAGPDAD
+280 
-293 LAAHTRHSDLAK
+293 
-305 PSSQPPNPSFTRK
+305 
-318 YEIAPGQ
+318 
-325 FAAQLLEPALPAP
+325 AP
-338 ESPEEERRASH
+338 ESREEGESEWRESD

-372 RVQTLDLERKA
+372 RVQMLDLERKA

-401 EKQVLPLPAPTE
+401 EKQGIPLPAPAETE
-413 TDEVAASSPQAAE
+413 EVAGCSLQWQGTKD
-426 EEGRAEGDHVSGKAG
+426 EGRVEGDHASGKAG
-441 SDQDDRYQSSET
+441 SDQEDRYQGGET
-453 LHKRCREAI
+453 LHKRCREVI

-497 GETQIQTKQE
+497 GETQIQTQQE
-507 KEQFES
+507 KEHFEN

-519 RKITSLETELLEVQK
+519 QKITSLETELLEVQK
-534 NKTEM
+534 DKAGM
-539 SGEEQASSGAQE
+539 SGEEQAASGAQE

-557 SCQETIEKLG
+557 TCQETIEKLG

-591 KAEKKVLGSQGLP
+591 KAEKKVLGSQSP
-604 DSKSEF
+604 
-610 TNHCNNFP
+610 
-618 GLQAGISLISRDL
+618 
-631 INVSHE
+631 
-637 KLQKDNALLD
+637 
-647 TEVRNVSELLQES
+647 
-660 EQINKLEQ
+660 
-668 KHEDLCTDERMYGEQ
+668 
-683 MAKVVF
+683 
-689 LEEQIKNLRDEQ
+689 
-701 ELLCSE
+701 
-707 LLESNKK
+707 
-714 REELEKQLKE
+714 
-724 SNEEKRLL
+724 
-732 LEEIAQLKQDIVTT
+732 
-746 REQGDSTLEETWRMN
+746 
-761 RGMTHRENRFL
+761 
-772 VSQSSAGSL
+772 
-781 NGSFK
+781 
-786 QSLSDERFQQQ
+786 SDERFQQQ

-852 ARAKLSDATETCSSL
+852 ARAKLTDTTETCSSL

-882 QELLKCSQA
+882 QELSKCSQA

-899 EKLAQEKSKVC
+899 EKLVQEKSKVC
-910 EAQKKM
+910 EAQKKI
-916 SKLQQKLKDSQ
+916 SKLQQKLKESQ

-932 AEAHVSDKKLLE
+932 AEARVSDKKLLE

-977 LRLHSRETE
+977 LRQQLRHSRETE

-994 ELQAKALHVL
+994 ELQAKTLHVL
-1004 EDERKTDSG
+1004 EDERKTDSS

-1019 KENQKLAEQLS
+1019 KENQKLSEQLS
-1030 LLKEENKALYEEGV
+1030 LLKEENKALYEEGI

-1058 EMQLRHKD
+1058 ETQLRHKD

-1105 LIAQIAAENEK
+1105 LIAQITAENEK

-1129 DQEESPWSN
+1129 DQEETPWSN
-1138 RSAIAALQSR
+1138 RSTMATLQSR
-1148 VKILDEENARLHES
+1148 GKMPDEENVRLHES
-1162 RLQLSGHVPA
+1162 KLQHCGHAPA
-1172 PQRAPRSIHAPDTED
+1172 SQRAPRSVQAPNTED
-1187 SKSVNFSERQL
+1187 TKSVNFSERQL
-1198 QSKVLPSPRTRYR
+1198 QSKVLPSPR
-1211 GVKGGGRE
+1211 
-1219 CLSACGEGEG
+1219 A
-1229 QRFGC
+1229 
-1234 SSLCFHLQGSFC
+1234 
-1246 LFVLCQIIGKMR
+1246 
-1258 GSFPSRDPPDSL
+1258 SFPSREPPDSL
-1270 STPKAT
+1270 STLKAT
-1276 QDPKPEGE
+1276 QDTKPEGE
-1284 ESQDSSFCL
+1284 AESQDSSFCL

-1318 EESQSI
+1318 EESRSI

>member
-23 QAEGADPAAPAEEQ
+23 RAEGADPAAPAEEQ

-71 HVRNLTEERDALT
+71 HVRNLTEERDAIT

-104 QEAQLKEVEELLEQ
+104 REAQLKEVEEMLEQ

-155 SPSYADRLCAAQ
+155 SHSYIDRLCVAQ
-167 LQDEFDHVHQTL
+167 LQCKDEFGHVHQSL

-185 HESTQ
+185 QHESVQ
-190 LTGETTHKSYREE
+190 LTGETMNKSYREE
-203 LEREQASRARV
+203 LEREQTSRARV
-214 ERDLDEATQRLMMA
+214 ERDLDEATQKLLMA

-239 DAQRKEQSEIEFQW
+239 DAQRKEQSRI
-253 RTAKRDN
+253 D
-260 MFLPRVPLQ
+260 
-269 RLIHLRRPVPS
+269 
-280 RRVSVQIAGPDAD
+280 
-293 LAAHTRHSDLAK
+293 
-305 PSSQPPNPSFTRK
+305 
-318 YEIAPGQ
+318 
-325 FAAQLLEPALPAP
+325 
-338 ESPEEERRASH
+338 

-354 KAMEHNSRLDKE
+354 KAMEHSNKLDKE

-401 EKQVLPLPAPTE
+401 EKQGLPLPAPAKTE
-413 TDEVAASSPQAAE
+413 EVAASSLQTQGTMD
-426 EEGRAEGDHVSGKAG
+426 EGRIEGDCVSGKAG
-441 SDQDDRYQSSET
+441 SDQEDRYQGSET
-453 LHKRCREAI
+453 FHKRCRDVI

-468 NSQLLHKLQKLEQE
+468 NSQLLHKLQKLKQE

-572 RRERRKQLAS
+572 RRQRRKQLAS

-591 KAEKKVLGSQGLP
+591 KAEKKV
-604 DSKSEF
+604 
-610 TNHCNNFP
+610 
-618 GLQAGISLISRDL
+618 
-631 INVSHE
+631 
-637 KLQKDNALLD
+637 
-647 TEVRNVSELLQES
+647 SELLQER
-660 EQINKLEQ
+660 EQINKLEL
-668 KHEDLCTDERMYGEQ
+668 KHEDICTDEKTCEEQ

-689 LEEQIKNLRDEQ
+689 LEEQIKILRDEQ
-701 ELLCSE
+701 ELICSE

-724 SNEEKRLL
+724 SNEEKWLL
-732 LEEIAQLKQDIVTT
+732 LEEIAQLKQDTLTT
-746 REQGDSTLEETWRMN
+746 RQQGDNTLEETLRMN
-761 RGMTHRENRFL
+761 QGMAHRDNRFL
-772 VSQSSAGSL
+772 VLQSSAGSL
-781 NGSFK
+781 DGSVK
-786 QSLSDERFQQQ
+786 QSLPDERFQQQ

-852 ARAKLSDATETCSSL
+852 ARAKLSDTTEACSSL

-899 EKLAQEKSKVC
+899 EKLAQEKSKVR
-910 EAQKKM
+910 EAQKKI
-916 SKLQQKLKDSQ
+916 SKLQQKLKDSH

-932 AEAHVSDKKLLE
+932 AEARVSDKKLLE

-977 LRLHSRETE
+977 LRQQLRHSRETE

-994 ELQAKALHVL
+994 ELQAKTLHVL
-1004 EDERKTDSG
+1004 EDERKTDSS
-1013 EHLQCQ
+1013 EQLQCQ
-1019 KENQKLAEQLS
+1019 KENQKLSEQLS

-1078 VKQRDSRIKQLE
+1078 MKQRDSRIKQLE

-1105 LIAQIAAENEK
+1105 LIAQITAENEK
-1116 LLQERRRLLQKIT
+1116 LLQERRRLLQKVT
-1129 DQEESPWSN
+1129 DQEETPWNN
-1138 RSAIAALQSR
+1138 RSTIATVQSR
-1148 VKILDEENARLHES
+1148 VKILDEENVRLHES
-1162 RLQLSGHVPA
+1162 KLQLSGHVPTS
-1172 PQRAPRSIHAPDTED
+1172 QRAPRSIHAPNVED

-1198 QSKVLPSPRTRYR
+1198 QSKVLPSPRT
-1211 GVKGGGRE
+1211 
-1219 CLSACGEGEG
+1219 
-1229 QRFGC
+1229 
-1234 SSLCFHLQGSFC
+1234 
-1246 LFVLCQIIGKMR
+1246 
-1258 GSFPSRDPPDSL
+1258 SFPSREPPDSF
-1270 STPKAT
+1270 STLKAT
-1276 QDPKPEGE
+1276 QDTKPEGE
-1284 ESQDSSFCL
+1284 AESQDSSFCL

>member
-1 MEAAAAA
+1 MEAAAAAA

-17 TVRRWL
+17 AAQCWL
-23 QAEGADPAAPAEEQ
+23 RAEGAAAPAEEQ
-37 LGLAWRLLR
+37 QLGPAWRLLR

-71 HVRNLTEERDALT
+71 HVRNLMEERDAIT

-104 QEAQLKEVEELLEQ
+104 QEAQLKEVEEMLEQ
-118 EGLSEIAHSNASEQI
+118 EGLFEIAHSNASEQI

-141 TLLEKLEIADQKLN
+141 ALLEKLEMADQKLN
-155 SPSYADRLCAAQ
+155 SPSYTDRLRVAQ
-167 LQDEFDHVHQTL
+167 LQDEFDHIHQTL
-179 EDELQQ
+179 EDEQQQ

-190 LTGETTHKSYREE
+190 LTGEALNKSYREE
-203 LEREQASRARV
+203 LEREQASRAQI
-214 ERDLDEATQRLMMA
+214 ERELDEATQRLLAA
-228 QEEIRRLTDEL
+228 QEEIQRLTDKL
-239 DAQRKEQSEIEFQW
+239 DAQRKEQNKIQSASW
-253 RTAKRDN
+253 
-260 MFLPRVPLQ
+260 
-269 RLIHLRRPVPS
+269 S
-280 RRVSVQIAGPDAD
+280 
-293 LAAHTRHSDLAK
+293 
-305 PSSQPPNPSFTRK
+305 
-318 YEIAPGQ
+318 
-325 FAAQLLEPALPAP
+325 ALPAP
-338 ESPEEERRASH
+338 ESRGERGDEWRERD

-366 ILALRA
+366 ILTLRA

-401 EKQVLPLPAPTE
+401 EKQGLPLPAPAETE
-413 TDEVAASSPQAAE
+413 EVAASSLQGTKD
-426 EEGRAEGDHVSGKAG
+426 EGGIEGVCVSGKAG
-441 SDQDDRYQSSET
+441 SDREDRYQGSEM
-453 LHKRCREAI
+453 LHKRCREVI

-468 NSQLLHKLQKLEQE
+468 NSQLLHRLKKLEQE

-497 GETQIQTKQE
+497 GETQLQTKQE
-507 KEQFES
+507 KDQFES

-551 MQEMLE
+551 MREMLE

-567 SQLGE
+567 SHLGE
-572 RRERRKQLAS
+572 RREWRKQLAS

-591 KAEKKVLGSQGLP
+591 KAEKKVLGSQ
-604 DSKSEF
+604 
-610 TNHCNNFP
+610 
-618 GLQAGISLISRDL
+618 
-631 INVSHE
+631 
-637 KLQKDNALLD
+637 
-647 TEVRNVSELLQES
+647 VSELLREK
-660 EQINKLEQ
+660 EQINKVEQ
-668 KHEDLCTDERMYGEQ
+668 KHEDLCTDEKTYEEQ
-683 MAKVVF
+683 MAKVVI
-689 LEEQIKNLRDEQ
+689 LEEQVKNLRDEQ
-701 ELLCSE
+701 ELLCFE

-732 LEEIAQLKQDIVTT
+732 LEEIAQLKQDILTT
-746 REQGDSTLEETWRMN
+746 RDQGDSTLRETLRIN
-761 RGMTHRENRFL
+761 QGMAHRDNRFL

-781 NGSFK
+781 DGSVK
-786 QSLSDERFQQQ
+786 QSLSNERFQQQ
-797 EEKMQQLRQDL
+797 EEKMQQLQQNL

-852 ARAKLSDATETCSSL
+852 TQAKLSDTTETCSSL

-910 EAQKKM
+910 EAQKKI

-964 QLKRKLLEQQVEE
+964 LMKRKLLEQQVEE
-977 LRLHSRETE
+977 LQQQLRQSRETE
-986 ASLAKMHV
+986 ASLAKMHM
-994 ELQAKALHVL
+994 ELQAKTLHVL
-1004 EDERKTDSG
+1004 EDEKKTDSS

-1019 KENQKLAEQLS
+1019 KEYQKLSEQLS

-1044 RLLNQKDLYVRKYN
+1044 RLLNQKDLCVRKYN

-1105 LIAQIAAENEK
+1105 LIAQITAENEK

-1129 DQEESPWSN
+1129 DQEETPWSN
-1138 RSAIAALQSR
+1138 RATIATLQSR
-1148 VKILDEENARLHES
+1148 AKIVGEQSVRLHES
-1162 RLQLSGHVPA
+1162 KLQLPGHVPTS
-1172 PQRAPRSIHAPDTED
+1172 PRTPRSIHAPSTEGL
-1187 SKSVNFSERQL
+1187 KSVNFSERQL
-1198 QSKVLPSPRTRYR
+1198 QSKVLPSAR
-1211 GVKGGGRE
+1211 
-1219 CLSACGEGEG
+1219 S
-1229 QRFGC
+1229 
-1234 SSLCFHLQGSFC
+1234 
-1246 LFVLCQIIGKMR
+1246 
-1258 GSFPSRDPPDSL
+1258 SFPSREPPDSL
-1270 STPKAT
+1270 SPPKAA
-1276 QDPKPEGE
+1276 QDTKPAGGAEG
-1284 ESQDSSFCL
+1284 QDSSSCL